1 MDPNEQNQDTN
12 EQQVPAGDQGEQS
25 ESQAFTQADVDRIIK
40 ERLERERTRTAD
52 YEDLKKAA
60 QRLKEIEAAQLTET
74 QRLEKERDEA
84 KQAAAAAETAAQA
97 REAEIN
103 QRLIRAEV
111 RVVAAELGFANPED
125 AYHLADLA
133 GVEVDENGA
142 VQNVKKALEK
152 LAKEKLYLLKTENRA
167 PGTPPRSGGRSTGQQ
182 TGSAEAAPRPT
193 VRW

>member
-1 MDPNEQNQDTN
+1 MDPNEQNQETN

-25 ESQAFTQADVDRIIK
+25 ESKAFTQADVDRIIR
-40 ERLERERTRTAD
+40 ERLERERTRYAD

-60 QRLKEIEAAQLTET
+60 KKLKEIEEAQLSET

-84 KQAAAAAETAAQA
+84 KAQAEAAGAAAQA

-103 QRLIRAEV
+103 SRLIRAEV

-133 GVEVDENGA
+133 GVAVDDEG
-142 VQNVKKALEK
+142 VVSGVKKALEK
-152 LAKEKLYLLKTENRA
+152 LSKEKAYLLKTENRA

-182 TGSAEAAPRPT
+182 TSSAEAAPRPT